1 MKVMLTE
8 EIDLPLFKFFVHSCP
23 KWTHRQVT

>member
-23 KWTHRQVT
+23 K